1 MNERKEEE
9 GSEIDPLRELE
20 AVTLAPGCLNLSFQT
35 TESNV
40 CVLDNFNMGGWG
52 HTQAHTY
59 N

>member
-20 AVTLAPGCLNLSFQT
+20 AVTLAPGCLNLSFHT

-40 CVLDNFNMGGWG
+40 CALDNFNMGI
-52 HTQAHTY
+52 
-59 N
+59 